1 MLSYPH
7 RAAELKFPLYINWAK
22 NRTMI
27 AIGRMQV
34 PKRKALYPSINVNGN
49 DNDNSDNLFIHTIQV
64 QGAKKKKKRECT
76 IVQLCTIFESVCNSQ
91 RSKAFEL
98 AAVYLQLKK
107 GTKEKNNNQTS

>member
-1 MLSYPH
+1 
-7 RAAELKFPLYINWAK
+7 
-22 NRTMI
+22 MI
-27 AIGRMQV
+27 MTTVTIF
-34 PKRKALYPSINVNGN
+34 
-49 DNDNSDNLFIHTIQV
+49 LFTQFRYKE
-64 QGAKKKKKRECT
+64 KKEKKRECT